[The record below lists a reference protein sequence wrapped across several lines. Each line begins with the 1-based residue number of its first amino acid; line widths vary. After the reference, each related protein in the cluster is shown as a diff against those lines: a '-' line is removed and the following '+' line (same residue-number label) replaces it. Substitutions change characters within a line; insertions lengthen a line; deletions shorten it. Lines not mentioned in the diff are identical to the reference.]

1 MPVHVGINTA
11 AMRLTNFV
19 RALVFAAVQSLR
31 KDTEMNDR
39 QGHPLQGIANLA
51 FLIVAAWAMTVTLPM
66 RRFSGKHY
74 LKTTAAIGAMI
85 IVCYTLFVP
94 APELAPLFF
103 VFLFSVVLHL
113 AGLVKMRFKG
123 VLVHTLYN
131 GDPWFTRRM
140 FFCKDEHRC
149 KAFVEPLVAIVIGFI
164 LVPDYAPCGVYFIIA
179 GFAMVVV
186 QAEIDKELQ
195 RRVDGVNDGRIENES
210 LMREMHRRYH
220 QHRGRRTR

>member
-1 MPVHVGINTA
+1 MPLHFGINAA
-11 AMRLTNFV
+11 AMRLITFV

-74 LKTTAAIGAMI
+74 LKTTAAFGAMI

-94 APELAPLFF
+94 APELVPLFIVF
-103 VFLFSVVLHL
+103 VFSVFLHL
-113 AGLVKMRFKG
+113 AGLLKMRFNG

-131 GDPWFTRRM
+131 GDPWLTRRL

-149 KAFVEPLVAIVIGFI
+149 KALIEPLVAIVIGYF
-164 LVPDYAPCGVYFIIA
+164 LVPNYAPCGAYFIIA
-179 GFAMVVV
+179 GFAMIIV
-186 QAEIDKELQ
+186 QSEIDKELQ

-210 LMREMHRRYH
+210 LMREMQRQFQQQRR
-220 QHRGRRTR
+220 RRTR